1 MFSLNGMIDL
11 AKSANASHSNIDVN
25 GVKIS
30 AGGNIHIKTTPI
42 LVREPDLFNYL
53 FIYLFLNTPYFFHRD
68 TNF

>member
-11 AKSANASHSNIDVN
+11 AKSANARLMEYNV
-25 GVKIS
+25 IS

-53 FIYLFLNTPYFFHRD
+53 FIYLFLNTPYSFHRD